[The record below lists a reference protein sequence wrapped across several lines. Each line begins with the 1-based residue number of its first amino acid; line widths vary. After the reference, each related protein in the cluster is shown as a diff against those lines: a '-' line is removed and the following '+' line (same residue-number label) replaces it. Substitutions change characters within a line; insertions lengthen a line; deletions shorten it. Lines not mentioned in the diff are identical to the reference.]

1 MSTSSASSLYFGSD
15 CSSAIKKKAG
25 KPSSY
30 WETALSWLTNK
41 EINIYMRLC
50 MWGCIWVSYRGCVN
64 RYVIPV
70 PVCTHGTPPFLSECI
85 FLTPQWNQS
94 VFIRAKKE
102 NPLHG
107 PIRVAECMFITRVR
121 VVRCVSFTLPKQLT
135 DPFVPQR
142 KSYNITATIRSL
154 KTGFCL

>member
-15 CSSAIKKKAG
+15 YSSTIKKKAG

-30 WETALSWLTNK
+30 WETVLSWLTNK

-50 MWGCIWVSYRGCVN
+50 MRCCIWVSCRGCVN

-85 FLTPQWNQS
+85 FLTPQRNQS
-94 VFIRAKKE
+94 VFIHVKKKT
-102 NPLHG
+102 L
-107 PIRVAECMFITRVR
+107 CMV
-121 VVRCVSFTLPKQLT
+121 
-135 DPFVPQR
+135 PFEWLSACLLQEYGWSAVFHSRSQN
-142 KSYNITATIRSL
+142 SSQILLSL
-154 KTGFCL
+154 KGNHIISQQPYNH